1 MEQHPWLLSERAE
14 VSGRGRLKM
23 LVLMEDGRFEGL
35 QLLDCILIAI
45 SEWHLLTESS
55 KDIVS
60 LSSP

>member
-1 MEQHPWLLSERAE
+1 
-14 VSGRGRLKM
+14 M